1 MPVLQI
7 LNGEREGIEVSF
19 DGAGDFF
26 IGKED
31 GCVARIGDPGV
42 SRKHAKITQKP
53 DGSWQLEDLGSANGT
68 YVNFK
73 KRSQGEISDLV
84 DKDIIFI
91 GRTVVKFWSTGPTG
105 GGGGGGPVS
114 REQLR
119 DLLRS
124 TVPIKGLACTGCRK
138 DLEADMVAKVREQ
151 EQVEIVRRLGLHEK
165 DQGSVDR
172 LVAQAKR

>member
-7 LNGEREGIEVSF
+7 LNGEREGLEVSF

-26 IGKED
+26 IGKEE
-31 GCVARIGDPGV
+31 GCVAKIGDPGV

-73 KRSQGEISDLV
+73 KRSQGELSDLV

-91 GRTVVKFWSTGPTG
+91 GRTVVKFWFDKASS
-105 GGGGGGPVS
+105 GGGGGPVS
-114 REQLR
+114 RQQLR
-119 DLLRS
+119 DLLRA
-124 TVPIKGLACTGCRK
+124 TVPIKGLACPGCRK
-138 DLEADMVAKVREQ
+138 DLEADMVAKVRDQ
-151 EQVEIVRRLGLHEK
+151 EQVEVARRLGLHEK
-165 DQGSVDR
+165 DQASVDR
-172 LVAQAKR
+172 LIAQARR

>member
-7 LNGEREGIEVSF
+7 LNGEREGLEVSF

-26 IGKED
+26 IGKEE

-73 KRSQGEISDLV
+73 KRSQGELSDLV

-91 GRTVVKFWSTGPTG
+91 GRTVVKFWSQKPSS
-105 GGGGGGPVS
+105 GGGGGPVS

-119 DLLRS
+119 DLLHA
-124 TVPIKGLACTGCRK
+124 TVPIKGLSCPGCRK

-151 EQVEIVRRLGLHEK
+151 EQVEVARRLGLHEK
-165 DQGSVDR
+165 DQASVDR
-172 LVAQAKR
+172 LIAQARR